1 MALSKEQLESLL
13 TYCRITE
20 PAPGEEALL
29 ETLYDAAVGYLEQ
42 AGVRQPQA
50 GTTRAAQYDLA
61 VNYLVLDAFDRRD
74 ATEQGATAEN
84 PAFRRLVTQL
94 KLSEPRES

>member
-1 MALSKEQLESLL
+1 MPLTEERLAGLL

-29 ETLYDAAVGYLEQ
+29 EGLYDAAVGYLEQ
-42 AGVRQPQA
+42 AGVEQPPA

-61 VNYLVLDAFDRRD
+61 VNYLVLDAFDRRE
-74 ATEQGATAEN
+74 ATEQGTPAEN
-84 PAFRRLVTQL
+84 PAFRRLVNQL
-94 KLSEPRES
+94 KLSEPQKN